1 MPSPTK
7 TKNARSLNLAN
18 KSLNLASLKP
28 NAGLNT
34 LKEMIQYIHSNVM
47 AMNQSKIFAGIII
60 IVLNISSKF
69 VTIKLSKPLEG
80 YLKYTFSRDILV
92 FAMAWMGTRDI
103 YTALFMTVVFSI
115 CANFLFNEESR
126 LCCLPESF
134 ITQHTEAVENPPE
147 QTPIT
152 EQQISDAISLLSK
165 VKKER
170 VATSTDGSNDLRIS
184 SSVGD
189 TPAFLR
195 NPIDLR
201 SSGFSSSTV
210 LPTTD

>member
-1 MPSPTK
+1 MPSPKAKK
-7 TKNARSLNLAN
+7 TRDLR
-18 KSLNLASLKP
+18 LASASS

-103 YTALFMTVVFSI
+103 YTALFMTIVFSI

-134 ITQHTEAVENPPE
+134 ITQHTEAAENPPE
-147 QTPIT
+147 QPPIT

-165 VKKER
+165 VKKEKAVER
-170 VATSTDGSNDLRIS
+170 GSGS
-184 SSVGD
+184 SS
-189 TPAFLR
+189 F
-195 NPIDLR
+195 
-201 SSGFSSSTV
+201 